1 MSFLPTE
8 SRTALNDLGHFID
21 AKLARLK
28 QGSAIETE
36 RFRQAQYLKWCK
48 QKFIPDP
55 CGEEPGYERV
65 VACFVENLI
74 IDCNPRSKTVLGY
87 VQSINKLFEYR
98 GLLIPADLSDREN
111 ITSKLLHARER
122 EETIARRRSPITK
135 EMFVEMANLTCDSD
149 PNSAISVTFDWL
161 ALGRVLG
168 FRVAEYAQTTQSQ
181 IDEYEYASGNKVI
194 KAFIPS
200 DWRFYDEKG
209 RIITIHSLEKA
220 HITPRKLK
228 VTFRIQKNR
237 ENGQSI
243 TLAADDKNHHICP
256 VRAAYR
262 IYLRAKRLGQSDDQP
277 MGVFVNHQG
286 IVRYLTANKIAEVLQ
301 SVAKTCHPDLTRDEI
316 MCFSSHSI
324 RVWAVVLLD
333 EAGMNPDFIKSRL
346 RWMGDSY
353 RLYLRDTA
361 ILQSK
366 HITAL
371 ERSSNDFLALFGE
384 NRTVLPD
391 IVPVDDAMGSY

>member
-1 MSFLPTE
+1 LSFLPTE
-8 SRTALNDLGHFID
+8 SRTAPNDLGHFID

-74 IDCNPRSKTVLGY
+74 LDCNPRSKRVLGY

-98 GLLIPADLSDREN
+98 RFTIPANLSDKEN
-111 ITSKLLHARER
+111 ITSKLIHARER
-122 EETIARRRSPITK
+122 EETIARHRSPITR
-135 EMFVEMANLTCDSD
+135 EMFVEIANLTCNSD
-149 PNSAISVTFDWL
+149 HNYVVSVTFDWL
-161 ALGRVLG
+161 NLRRILG
-168 FRVAEYAQTTQSQ
+168 FWVVEYAQTTQSQ
-181 IDEYEYASGNKVI
+181 IDTYEYASGNKVI

-209 RIITIHSLEKA
+209 WLIMIPSLKEA
-220 HITPRKLK
+220 CVTPKRLK

-237 ENGQSI
+237 EII

-262 IYLRAKRLGQSDDQP
+262 IYLQAKRLGQFGCGHLHQP
-277 MGVFVNHQG
+277 SGH
-286 IVRYLTANKIAEVLQ
+286 
-301 SVAKTCHPDLTRDEI
+301 SEI
-316 MCFSSHSI
+316 SHCQQNCRGS
-324 RVWAVVLLD
+324 
-333 EAGMNPDFIKSRL
+333 
-346 RWMGDSY
+346 
-353 RLYLRDTA
+353 
-361 ILQSK
+361 
-366 HITAL
+366 
-371 ERSSNDFLALFGE
+371 
-384 NRTVLPD
+384 
-391 IVPVDDAMGSY
+391 PVCC